1 MSRRSVFFTL
11 AVLAIGAFTAIA
23 IWGPDRDW
31 EPPDREVK
39 VVQLVDD
46 QGNTIEG
53 ANTVII
59 ERGHRGFPFGIFF
72 IPLAILV
79 TIGIAR
85 FVFGG
90 PRWGGPG
97 GPGGHDRAQWLE
109 DWHRRQHADMTSSP
123 PDSAN
128 SPTA

>member
-11 AVLAIGAFTAIA
+11 AVLAIGTFTAIA

-31 EPPDREVK
+31 GPPDREVQ
-39 VVQLVDD
+39 VVHLVDD

-53 ANTVII
+53 ANTVIV

-72 IPLAILV
+72 IPLIILF
-79 TIGIAR
+79 TIGVAR

-90 PRWGGPG
+90 PRFRGPCGPG
-97 GPGGHDRAQWLE
+97 GPDRTQWME
-109 DWHRRQHADMTSSP
+109 DWHRRQHADMASSTESTSSP
-123 PDSAN
+123 SA
-128 SPTA
+128 